1 MTSTIVE
8 VRIRVTV
15 LVMTGTT
22 LGANSEVGTLRVVI
36 LHRPGP
42 ELQRLTPRNNDRLLF
57 DGMPWVAR
65 AQEEHDAFATLLRSR
80 GVEVLLLAD
89 LLTEALASGAARMHG
104 ISAAV
109 DTRRLGLPLAQE
121 LSAYLRTLDV
131 EPLARILMAG
141 MTFSELPFFGSELSL
156 VQRMHHDADFV
167 IDPLPNLLFTR
178 DSSFWIGPR
187 VAITSLALPARI
199 RETSLT
205 DLIYAHHPRFLG
217 VRRAYESRSAPV
229 EGGDVLL
236 LSPGV
241 VAVGVGERT
250 TPAGA
255 EALAR
260 SLFDDGLAHTVL
272 AVPIAQ
278 ERAQMH
284 LDTVCTMVDVD
295 AVVMYPN
302 IVDSLSAFTIRS
314 KSSGVTIESAAPF
327 VEAAADAMGIN
338 KLRVIDTGLD
348 PVTAEREQWDDGN
361 NTLALAPGVVV
372 AYERNSETNARLAD
386 SGIEVLP
393 ISASEL
399 GTGRGGPRCMSCP
412 VARDPL

>member
-1 MTSTIVE
+1 MTDA
-8 VRIRVTV
+8 V
-15 LVMTGTT
+15 LGC
-22 LGANSEVGTLRVVI
+22 NSEVGTLRVVI

-42 ELQRLTPRNNDRLLF
+42 ELQRLTPRNNDTLLF
-57 DGMPWVAR
+57 DGLPWVAR
-65 AQEEHDAFATLLRSR
+65 AQQEHDAFAELLRSR
-80 GVEVLLLAD
+80 GVEVLVLGD
-89 LLTEALASGAARMHG
+89 LLTEALAKSGAARMHG

-109 DTRRLGLPLAQE
+109 DSRRLGAPLAQE
-121 LSAYLRTLDV
+121 LSAYLRTLDA
-131 EPLARILMAG
+131 PALARILMAG
-141 MTFSELPFFGSELSL
+141 MTFDELPFGENELSL
-156 VQRMHHDADFV
+156 VRRMHHGGDFV

-187 VAITSLALPARI
+187 VAITSLAMRARV

-217 VRRAYESRSAPV
+217 VRRAYESRSAPI

-236 LSPGV
+236 LAPGV

-260 SLFDDGLAHTVL
+260 SLFDDDLAHTVL

-284 LDTVCTMVDVD
+284 LDTVCTMVDKD

-302 IVDSLSAFTIRS
+302 IQDSLTAFTIRRRAE
-314 KSSGVTIESAAPF
+314 GVTIDRAAPF
-327 VEAAADAMGIN
+327 VDAAADAMGIG

-372 AYERNSETNARLAD
+372 AYERNTETNARLMD

-412 VARDPL
+412 AGRDPL